1 MKRGSKINYD
11 LDSFPLHIK
20 TDSLAGST
28 ENVSVQFFN
37 AQGNLAG
44 AINIYFDS
52 PAQYR
57 VYPCTN
63 KHSDFPSSLPSVAEK
78 NWRIAL
84 NKTID
89 IRVLVQCN
97 GVDVVNEL
105 ISDSKCANPNWSKY
119 WSRDV
124 EKIVFQDTDTA
135 SDLYFSYPGDS
146 KMIIDD
152 DKQISLKNFSR

>member
-1 MKRGSKINYD
+1 MKSGRKINYD
-11 LDSFPLHIK
+11 LENFPLHIK

-28 ENVSVQFFN
+28 ENVSVHFSN
-37 AQGNLAG
+37 AEGNLAG
-44 AINIYFDS
+44 AISIYFNS

-63 KHSDFPSSLPSVAEK
+63 KHSDFPSSLPSVVEK
-78 NWRIAL
+78 TWRIAL
-84 NKTID
+84 KRTPD

-105 ISDSKCANPNWSKY
+105 LSDSKCGNPNWSTF

-124 EKIVFQDTDTA
+124 KRIFFITSDTA
-135 SDLYFSYPGDS
+135 SDLYLSYPGDS
-146 KMIIDD
+146 LMIF
-152 DKQISLKNFSR
+152 DKFIYHYHGRS